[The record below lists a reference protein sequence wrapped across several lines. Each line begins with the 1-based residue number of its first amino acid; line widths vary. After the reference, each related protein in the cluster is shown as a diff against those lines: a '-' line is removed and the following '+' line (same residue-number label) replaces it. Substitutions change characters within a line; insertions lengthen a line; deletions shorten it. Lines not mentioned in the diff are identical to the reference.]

1 MASQYSHL
9 HFFRRVPNELLSRYF
24 EARDV
29 GLEIEWEKLKPT
41 EMEPVL
47 DGFLQL
53 EDTQQAEI
61 EAEFQDIHALASE
74 GGVRAL
80 LDEAAFHGDDGF
92 CEALEALDGFHA
104 KVMWAFLEKPLYWR
118 GASMFLHADN
128 VSASYWKKRNDLP
141 ALPPHVEDDDISAL
155 AKAISALF
163 RKEGR
168 GKNCKVEPYRRHNR
182 EYFFAYPEDFAQL
195 GIEWVS
201 NTLKT
206 LAHHP
211 AFEIIFVYCEKEDS
225 LDIYA
230 PRNTKAVPELQR
242 IFAKHILKLDTLAD
256 GSIDKRVYDLAPA
269 QNAEF
274 SFTIAPELGITNA
287 AVTRMRLTLKSN
299 KKQRIT
305 LEADAATNP
314 KAIYE
319 LRDKLNLPPHFI
331 TQLAVKV
338 TFEAEAGKRAKSRTF
353 NITYPNSCALNH
365 DGLDLKIRKML
376 AASGIEPRLLEFDG
390 EAA

>member
-1 MASQYSHL
+1 MVSQYSHL
-9 HFFRRVPNELLSRYF
+9 QFFRRVPNDLLEHYF
-24 EARDV
+24 ETRKA
-29 GLEIEWEKLKPT
+29 GLGVDWDKLKT
-41 EMEPVL
+41 TDMEPVL
-47 DGFLQL
+47 GAFLEL
-53 EDTQQAEI
+53 GDAQQAEI
-61 EAEFQDIHALASE
+61 EAEFQDIHALACE
-74 GGVRAL
+74 GGVAAL
-80 LDEAAFHGDDGF
+80 VDEAAFHGDDGF
-92 CEALEALDGFHA
+92 TEALAALVGFHA
-104 KVMWAFLEKPLYWR
+104 KVMWALLEKPLYWR
-118 GASMFLHADN
+118 GATMFLHADN

-141 ALPPHVEDDDISAL
+141 KSPPHVEDEDIAAL
-155 AKAISALF
+155 ATAISVLF

-195 GIEWVS
+195 GVEWVS

-211 AFEIIFVYCEKEDS
+211 AFEIIFVYCEEEGS
-225 LDIYA
+225 LDTYA

-242 IFAKHILKLDTLAD
+242 IFAKNILKLDSLAD

-269 QNAEF
+269 KNAD
-274 SFTIAPELGITNA
+274 FTFNIASDLGITD
-287 AVTRMRLTLKSN
+287 AVITRMRLTLKSS
-299 KKQRIT
+299 KKERIT
-305 LEADAATNP
+305 LEANTAKKP
-314 KAIYE
+314 KAVYE
-319 LRDKLNLPPHFI
+319 LRDELSLPPHFI

-338 TFEAEAGKRAKSRTF
+338 TFEAEAGKRAKTRTF

-376 AASGIEPRLLEFDG
+376 AASGIEPRLMEQDG